1 MSEQELIDA
10 GLQEG
15 KKSFKL
21 LAQEI
26 NESFNWENVHKA
38 MMAVG
43 WCWSLGTDKFGKDNM
58 GVPSLETI
66 KNHAY
71 AMLKEAYDLGKGQIS
86 TGGFTAGW
94 DSEELFLVFTLE
106 ETSTNGYS

>member
-1 MSEQELIDA
+1 
-10 GLQEG
+10 
-15 KKSFKL
+15 
-21 LAQEI
+21 
-26 NESFNWENVHKA
+26 

-58 GVPSLETI
+58 GMPSLETI

-94 DSEELFLVFTLE
+94 DSGELFLVFTLE
-106 ETSTNGYS
+106 EASAG